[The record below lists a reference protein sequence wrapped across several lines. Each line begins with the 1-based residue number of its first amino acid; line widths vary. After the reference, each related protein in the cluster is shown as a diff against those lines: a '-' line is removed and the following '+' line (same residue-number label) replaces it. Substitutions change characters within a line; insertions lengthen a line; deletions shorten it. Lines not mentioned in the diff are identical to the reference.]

1 MKGNRSSIYKEGELT
16 GNRTTERVHARSR
29 RSIEKNRKKTE
40 ETIKGREER
49 EREQEYLKKV
59 FKETETRAK
68 QIANKYYMEGSN
80 KMENNRKKT
89 D

>member
-1 MKGNRSSIYKEGELT
+1 MKGNSSIYKKGELT
-16 GNRTTERVHARSR
+16 GNRTTERAQARSR
-29 RSIEKNRKKTE
+29 SSIEKNRKKTE
-40 ETIKGREER
+40 ETIKGREKR
-49 EREQEYLKKV
+49 EREQEYIKKV

-68 QIANKYYMEGSN
+68 QIADTYYMEGSN

>member
-1 MKGNRSSIYKEGELT
+1 MKGNRSSIYKNGELT
-16 GNRTTERVHARSR
+16 GNRTTERVHSRSR
-29 RSIEKNRKKTE
+29 RSIERNRKTE

-49 EREQEYLKKV
+49 EREQEYLKV

-80 KMENNRKKT
+80 KMENNRKKI